1 MTTVAI
7 RKKLSE
13 YLKVAAD
20 KKIKAIY
27 ALVED
32 EIEQSELE
40 YTNELKT
47 ELGKRYDNYKKG
59 GKVIGANAVKRKI
72 DKLLAS

>member
-7 RKKLSE
+7 RRKLSE
-13 YLKVAAD
+13 YLKVADD

-32 EIEQSELE
+32 EIEQAALD
-40 YTNELKT
+40 YTDELKA
-47 ELGKRYDNYKKG
+47 ELDSRYDNYKKG
-59 GKVIGANAVKRKI
+59 GKVVGANAVKKQTQNI
-72 DKLLAS
+72 VAS